1 MDENL
6 ERIASEVVDAA
17 LKTHIRVGPGLL
29 ESVYETLL
37 AAELQRRGLRLQ
49 RQKRVRIVVDGR
61 VFERAFKVDLL
72 VEGQLVVEVKSVDT
86 VLPTHW
92 KQVLTYLRLLDL
104 RLGLLV
110 NFGEARLKDG
120 LKRVVNRYDGFG
132 SSRLRAR

>member
-37 AAELQRRGLRLQ
+37 AAELQRRGLRLE